1 VKAKDPQR
9 AKTLRNEY
17 YKSGSF
23 GGMLDALKEYVKSS
37 SLGTRIRTAK
47 LAKLGF
53 YRHYVGGGIA
63 PKKVISMWA
72 RGVDEKGKRLRKCRD
87 ARGRFCY
94 RVPEDDCVDR
104 THSKT
109 YNVKASWGKK
119 ALRGDEGAAVL
130 CSSET
135 GKHDFATDS
144 EDTDAEPSDL
154 EPPASSAMEQL
165 DGEGTKDGEEQ
176 AEEEIQTQPDV
187 EAEDSDDDN
196 DDVDDDDEGSEEED
210 DDDDD
215 DGAGSKACDGRSKAS
230 KHSATPCS
238 KASRKSKAFHP
249 TPAKKKK
256 LRVVNEEDST
266 KKKGRAAKVE
276 KQAKVLKDE
285 CKELRAQI
293 NKGKDKYTKSA
304 HLWPLQRAI
313 LNFNDKRLRCEVQD
327 GKPLLEFLQI
337 MLKNHGSDEQVAA
350 LDLQPTIELISNSTD
365 ALTQWNG
372 KVKSW
377 KFPVDFSKKRV
388 ELWDLV
394 KSYKDA
400 CDEGRVHTEALSGLF
415 ADQKKVS
422 PWRQTCGAKVGTKS
436 AIGRRREACRVP
448 SRKP

>member
-1 VKAKDPQR
+1 MLYAKVKAKDPQR

-109 YNVKASWGKK
+109 
-119 ALRGDEGAAVL
+119 
-130 CSSET
+130 ET

-215 DGAGSKACDGRSKAS
+215 GAGSKAWDGRSKAS

-350 LDLQPTIELISNSTD
+350 LDLQPT
-365 ALTQWNG
+365 
-372 KVKSW
+372 
-377 KFPVDFSKKRV
+377 
-388 ELWDLV
+388 
-394 KSYKDA
+394 

-415 ADQKKVS
+415 ADQK
-422 PWRQTCGAKVGTKS
+422 T
-436 AIGRRREACRVP
+436 
-448 SRKP
+448 